1 MCVEV
6 VEINLCSDI
15 LNVVGIIFD
24 EIIMCENVMQFFNVL
39 LGDNY
44 GLDIDM
50 LDKDVVYDSCFIQF
64 VMLCDD
70 EIFIYLVFNCY
81 YSEIEMM
88 CYMYLLECK
97 DLVLNQ
103 VMILLGFCIMKLNV
117 VVEMILIIW
126 LEFVELYLFCLLE
139 QVEGYQQMIVQ
150 LVDWLVKLIGYDV
163 VCMQLNFG
171 VQGEYVGLL
180 VICYYYESCNEG
192 YCDICLILV
201 FVYGINF
208 VFVYMV
214 GMQVV
219 VVVCDKNGNI
229 DLIDLCVKVEQVGDN
244 FFCIMVIYFFIY
256 GVYEEMICEVCEVVY
271 QFGGQVY
278 FDGVNMNVQVGIILL
293 GFIGVDVLYFNL
305 YKIFCIL
312 YGGGGLGMGLIGV
325 KVYLVLFVLGYSVV

>member
-278 FDGVNMNVQVGIILL
+278 LDGVNMNVQVGIILL
-293 GFIGVDVLYFNL
+293 GFIGVDVLYLNL

-325 KVYLVLFVLGYSVV
+325 KVYLVSFVLGYSVV